1 MIALIPAKSYSSRL
15 PNKNVKLLNKK
26 PLIYYSIKAALK
38 SKMISRVIV
47 STDSKKI
54 MQLAKSFGAEAP
66 FLRPKKLSKTNSSI
80 HEVAIHAIN
89 FIEKK
94 ENSKIPSIV
103 VLQPTSPLRSF
114 IDIDKAIELFIKSK
128 AEYVTSFSKTKPLE
142 WIFYKNKDKNFHKIS
157 KNKIKN
163 SQYLKQAYT
172 LNGAIYIF
180 KKNIL
185 LGKKLNWKNIK
196 GIEIDN
202 SRSVDIDNTDDFF
215 YADFLLKKIKKN

>member
-1 MIALIPAKSYSSRL
+1 MNIVSIIPARQNSQSIK
-15 PNKNVKLLNKK
+15 NKNLAKLGNK

-157 KNKIKN
+157 KNKIK
-163 SQYLKQAYT
+163 Y
-172 LNGAIYIF
+172 
-180 KKNIL
+180 
-185 LGKKLNWKNIK
+185 
-196 GIEIDN
+196 
-202 SRSVDIDNTDDFF
+202 
-215 YADFLLKKIKKN
+215 